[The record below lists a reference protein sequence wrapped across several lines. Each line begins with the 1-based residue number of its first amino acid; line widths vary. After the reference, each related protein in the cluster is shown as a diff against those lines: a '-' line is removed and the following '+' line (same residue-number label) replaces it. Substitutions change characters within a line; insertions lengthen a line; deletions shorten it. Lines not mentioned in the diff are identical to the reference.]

1 MKKHF
6 ILNLLLNLGIIF
18 LIMSGVAAYRSGNM
32 LILGLAIAIGIV
44 LIYLKVVLLKHVKT
58 QIVKKQTE
66 KAKPT
71 KKVRKQKNA
80 SL

>member
-44 LIYLKVVLLKHVKT
+44 LVYLKVVLLKHVKT
-58 QIVKKQTE
+58 EIVKKQTE
-66 KAKPT
+66 KAKLT
-71 KKVRKQKNA
+71 KIKKGQSKRV
-80 SL
+80 